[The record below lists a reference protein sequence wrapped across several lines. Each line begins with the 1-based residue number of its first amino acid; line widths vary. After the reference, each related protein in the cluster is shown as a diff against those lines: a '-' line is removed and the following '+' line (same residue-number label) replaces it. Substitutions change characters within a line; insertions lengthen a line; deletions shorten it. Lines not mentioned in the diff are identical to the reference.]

1 MHPSS
6 IRSLKL
12 DFVTTCT
19 LSNISN
25 IPHLFSYSNWVSFQ
39 LRGTSLPRA
48 LHCWER
54 SLDATRN
61 NKTPAKGC
69 PFHLLDACQVPQC
82 NPTCPA
88 LVDQAT
94 QQELTLLQM
103 LVAMGLNLHK
113 LGVNRQGDADSLAS
127 MVSNGG

>member
-1 MHPSS
+1 MLNLGLCH
-6 IRSLKL
+6 SLYQS
-12 DFVTTCT
+12 
-19 LSNISN
+19 SNIST
-25 IPHLFSYSNWVSFQ
+25 ISYLFSYSNWVGFQ

-48 LHCWER
+48 LQCWER

-69 PFHLLDACQVPQC
+69 PFHLLDVCQVPQC

-94 QQELTLLQM
+94 HQELSLLQM
-103 LVAMGLNLHK
+103 LLAMGLNLHQ
-113 LGVNRQGDADSLAS
+113 LGVSRQGDAESLAS